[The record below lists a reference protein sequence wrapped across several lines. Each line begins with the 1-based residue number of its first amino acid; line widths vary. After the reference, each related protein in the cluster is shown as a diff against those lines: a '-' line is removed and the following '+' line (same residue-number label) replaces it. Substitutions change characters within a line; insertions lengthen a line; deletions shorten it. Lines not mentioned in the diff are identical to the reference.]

1 MFNYLFSSTYET
13 HMENICTP
21 PFHLHA
27 IPTPNPHKYHA
38 YIHTH
43 LRIRDI
49 RIFMGEVITNYICVI
64 CIIITLHNTSTRNV
78 YTHTRTRT
86 TQNEHTRV
94 HKHTYTHTWERTLL
108 KYAVITTH
116 THTHA
121 SLIHLHS
128 LITLG
133 EEPTYIVKTTTQLDG
148 THCV

>member
-1 MFNYLFSSTYET
+1 MCTRAHARALRKTST
-13 HMENICTP
+13 P
-21 PFHLHA
+21 
-27 IPTPNPHKYHA
+27 A
-38 YIHTH
+38 YI
-43 LRIRDI
+43 
-49 RIFMGEVITNYICVI
+49 
-64 CIIITLHNTSTRNV
+64 
-78 YTHTRTRT
+78 

-94 HKHTYTHTWERTLL
+94 HAHTYTHTWERTLL

>member
-1 MFNYLFSSTYET
+1 MCTRAHALALRKTST
-13 HMENICTP
+13 
-21 PFHLHA
+21 
-27 IPTPNPHKYHA
+27 HA
-38 YIHTH
+38 YI
-43 LRIRDI
+43 
-49 RIFMGEVITNYICVI
+49 
-64 CIIITLHNTSTRNV
+64 
-78 YTHTRTRT
+78 